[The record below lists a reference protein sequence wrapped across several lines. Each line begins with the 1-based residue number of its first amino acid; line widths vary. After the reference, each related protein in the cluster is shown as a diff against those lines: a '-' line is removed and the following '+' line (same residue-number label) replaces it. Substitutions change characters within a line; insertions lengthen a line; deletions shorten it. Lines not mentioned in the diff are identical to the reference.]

1 MIKILFIIIALVFF
15 VEIIR
20 NTGIIRLSWFL
31 TGIIFF
37 PNSILLMSEPISMP
51 FQRFLIYALF
61 ISELVRY
68 ESFIQAFKGFPIK
81 KILFLL
87 MISHLIIGLFDERLP
102 LFLKFYRP
110 FYEFVQT
117 FLIVFLGYNSIK
129 SLSDWERIM
138 KLLFIS
144 SFVLCLY
151 GLLNFI
157 TKANPYSIL
166 ISNAFG
172 EISFFQSYMNK
183 GDRFRVNSFIYHPIT
198 YGYFVSIF
206 LMLFY
211 AFRKNYRNNTFI
223 YTLIMVMLL
232 INLFLTNSRTPLLIC
247 VVGLLIY
254 VFFSYNLS
262 SKIKTLLGGGA
273 LIVILYL
280 FSSDFQERTDS
291 IADIFITGG
300 KHTTGS
306 SIEMRETQ
314 LIESYVLFLQNPYFG
329 NGFSYIIEDLGYS
342 SNEEKRESKRDFYGF
357 ESYAY
362 ILLIEQ
368 GVIQILMV
376 VLFFIF
382 LYIYFVK
389 NKEYTNSYASLGI
402 AYTTMF
408 LVFSF
413 ATGTLGTWTI
423 SMTLI
428 GSLIK
433 MIEITKL
440 KVQQLYLIKSLQLTT
455 D

>member
-1 MIKILFIIIALVFF
+1 MVKVLFIIIALIFF

-20 NTGIIRLSWFL
+20 NTGVTRLSWFL
-31 TGIIFF
+31 IGIIFF
-37 PNSILLMSEPISMP
+37 PNSILLLSNPISMP
-51 FQRFLIYALF
+51 FQRFLIYALL

-68 ESFIQAFKGFPIK
+68 ESFIKGLKEFPIRST
-81 KILFLL
+81 LLLL
-87 MISHLIIGLFDERLP
+87 MISHLVIGLCDERLP

-110 FYEFVQT
+110 FYEFGQT
-117 FLIVFLGYNSIK
+117 FLILFLSYHSINSFD
-129 SLSDWERIM
+129 DWRRIM

-144 SFVLCLY
+144 SFIVCLY

-166 ISNAFG
+166 ISEAFG
-172 EISFFQSYMNK
+172 EVSFFQSYMDK

-198 YGYFVSIF
+198 YGYFISFF
-206 LMLFY
+206 LVLFY
-211 AFRKNYRNNTFI
+211 AFRRNYRNQTVL
-223 YTLIMVMLL
+223 YVMLMILLL
-232 INLFLTNSRTPLLIC
+232 INLFLTNSRTPLLIYIL
-247 VVGLLIY
+247 GLLVY

-262 SKIKTLLGGGA
+262 SKIKAFLGAGA

-280 FSSDFQERTDS
+280 FSSDFQEKTAS

-300 KHTTGS
+300 KMTAGS

-314 LIESYVLFLQNPYFG
+314 LVESYALFVQNPYFG
-329 NGFSYIIEDLGYS
+329 NGFSYIVEDLGYDS
-342 SNEEKRESKRDFYGF
+342 DVRERESKSDLYGF

-368 GVIQILMV
+368 GIIQILMV
-376 VLFFIF
+376 IFFFIS
-382 LYIYFVK
+382 LYIFFLK
-389 NKEYTNSYASLGI
+389 NRGYINYYRGLGI
-402 AYTTMF
+402 AFTTMF

-413 ATGTLGTWTI
+413 ATGTLGTWII
-423 SMTLI
+423 SMTFI

-440 KVQQLYLIKSLQLTT
+440 KVQQLQLIKSFQLIT